1 MSKNKPVEAELLPSV
16 DSILRAGTDQATLN
30 RLVQQKVAEIM
41 AERDAVVFEPFFRS
55 RQIAYELK
63 RLQTQP
69 ERRKWSVFYDRYGC
83 LICETRTRIHVGN
96 GMCTQCYARTFN
108 TLKQIIAEGMIGKTA
123 RPSHNAL
130 LQESPKQ
137 TPALLPAASG
147 VHRRWNKRRER
158 KAP

>member
-16 DSILRAGTDQATLN
+16 DSILRSGTDQATLN

-41 AERDAVVFEPFFRS
+41 AERDSVVFEPFFRS

-69 ERRKWSVFYDRYGC
+69 ERRKWSVFFDRYGC
-83 LICETRTRIHVGN
+83 LICETRERIHAGN
-96 GMCTQCYARTFN
+96 GMCQQCYQRTFQ
-108 TLKQIIAEGMIGKTA
+108 TLKEIIAEGMAGKTA

-130 LQESPKQ
+130 LQEAPKPTQ
-137 TPALLPAASG
+137 TLLPAASG
-147 VHRRWNKRRER
+147 VHRRWNKRRKRQE
-158 KAP
+158 